1 MEGKTKKKRK
11 VLKVLLVAL
20 SFVLTIVVT
29 ASVTLAWFY
38 DSDWASDQVT
48 MAGAVGIEMRDES
61 KLVTSGAG
69 GLHFIINDATTNGK
83 AYPGQAIEMEASV
96 FNNGGTSVTSWWK
109 EQPGY
114 DADTN
119 PNPTDT
125 QIQGSGAGSACFVRA
140 NFKIYTNVGTET
152 SLSDYDTTGWT
163 PDEIAQLQKEIL
175 ENQKMDAQELYE
187 FLVDLIDEQNTK
199 YGSTYKWIFWRNS
212 DARMTINSEKYF
224 AGSKT
229 ESTTAQPDE
238 GYFYLCQPD
247 GQTLYQLTV
256 GGEAT
261 FLWNGTFII
270 PWQLTNLSADK
281 HIFIGL
287 SFQAI
292 QTFIPRIDSGTINP
306 TLANN
311 QLPFADCKYNNIS
324 VQTVFNSSWFRSVST
339 VIDGFDYS
347 DSSKG
352 FVPALYPED
361 KDSKTGTAV
370 ANPTLPTT

>member
-69 GLHFIINDATTNGK
+69 GLHFIINDETTNGK

-96 FNNGGTSVTSWWK
+96 FNNGGTSVTSWWQS
-109 EQPGY
+109 QPGY
-114 DADTN
+114 TEGSK
-119 PNPTDT
+119 PTDT

-140 NFKIYTNVGTET
+140 NFKIYTNVGVEDDIT
-152 SLSDYDTTGWT
+152 DYDTTGWT
-163 PDEIAQLQKEIL
+163 QAEKDQLAIEIQKNKEMNAQ
-175 ENQKMDAQELYE
+175 ALYE

-199 YGSTYKWIFWRNS
+199 YGTTYKWIFWRNS

-229 ESTTAQPDE
+229 ESATAQPDE

-247 GQTLYQLTV
+247 GETLYQLTV
-256 GGEAT
+256 GGDAT

-324 VQTVFNSSWFRSVST
+324 VQTVFNSSWFRQVSPI
-339 VIDGFDYS
+339 IDGFDYS
-347 DSSKG
+347 DDTKG

-361 KDSKTGTAV
+361 HESKTGTAV
-370 ANPTLPTT
+370 ANPTLS